1 MTDAELVHRT
11 RHGESLA
18 RDQLVRRWAPRILAI
33 CRAKIGHHHVAED
46 LAQETLIRGFAD
58 LGRLAHP
65 EKFGS
70 WLRSIA
76 SHVCTDWQRSTAA
89 KRRAINGIQANG
101 LSRGRSVGGSNN
113 SPQIQ
118 AEDEEQRER
127 LEEAIDQLP
136 EDLREPLMLFY
147 YDEMTY
153 EEIAALVGVSRA
165 TVNTRLTKARHQL
178 ACQLAS
184 LVELKE

>member
-11 RHGESLA
+11 RNGESLA
-18 RDQLVRRWAPRILAI
+18 RDQLVRRWAPRVLAI

-46 LAQETLIRGFAD
+46 LAQETLIRGLAD
-58 LGRLAHP
+58 LSRLEQA
-65 EKFGS
+65 EKFGG

-76 SHVCTDWQRSTAA
+76 GHVCTDWQRSCAA
-89 KRRAINGIQANG
+89 KRRAIIGVQANG
-101 LSRGRSVGGSNN
+101 QHRGQSLSGRDS
-113 SPQIQ
+113 SPANQ
-118 AEDEEQRER
+118 AEDDEQRER
-127 LEEAIDQLP
+127 LEEAIDQLS